1 MEITISPSQGA
12 RFDTIVQKEPCVAKF
27 HRPGCPYCVE
37 LEPVWKTL
45 LQTPEIADMKSPFL
59 SVHSDAIQDI
69 TSKCAENITGV
80 PTIMIIYNNGK
91 SRKMHAN
98 GNNLNGI
105 LKFIIDNKK
114 LLTQDGGGKTR
125 RGKTRRG
132 KTRRGKTRRGK
143 TRRRI
148 SSKNK

>member
-1 MEITISPSQGA
+1 MEITISPSQGS
-12 RFDTIVQKEPCVAKF
+12 RFDTIVRKKPCVAKF

-37 LEPVWKTL
+37 LEPVWKQL
-45 LQTPEIADMKSPFL
+45 LQSPEISDIKTPFL

-98 GNNLNGI
+98 GNDLNGI
-105 LKFIIDNKK
+105 LKFITDNKK
-114 LLTQDGGGKTR
+114 LFTQDGGRKTR
-125 RGKTRRG
+125 RSKTHRSKTRRS
-132 KTRRGKTRRGK
+132 KTHKKRRSRKR
-143 TRRRI
+143 
-148 SSKNK
+148 